1 MESWSAHHLYEKA
14 CSPLGDEAAQDVAH
28 YAMSLQEKRLPVVFT
43 LRHLA
48 KITDTDYRV
57 LHSTVARKREEENYR
72 LFAVK
77 KRSGGRRFLH
87 APCGTLSIV
96 QEFLN
101 REILQRISP
110 HPAAFAFHPGGGIR
124 ECAQRHCGAKWLLH
138 LDLEDF
144 FHHVTEMEVF
154 EIFKSLGYRPLLA
167 FEMSRICT
175 TTKLPRRLNKLCKLP
190 NFRIGLDGNCPYPVS
205 RWGVLPQ
212 GASTSPM
219 LSNLAARGLDEALST
234 YARRNGFVYTR
245 YADDLTFSA
254 IRLPKGKSI
263 SRIRREIVGTIIEC
277 GFVENKSK
285 FRVSGPGARKVVL
298 GLLVDGERP
307 RLTKST
313 IKRIDRLLYAIGK
326 YGLVEVSRH
335 ERFDSAYGF
344 YNHISGL
351 IAYTKDVDMRRWE
364 DFNERFQKI
373 PSPIS

>member
-1 MESWSAHHLYEKA
+1 
-14 CSPLGDEAAQDVAH
+14 
-28 YAMSLQEKRLPVVFT
+28 
-43 LRHLA
+43 HLA

-57 LHSTVARKREEENYR
+57 LHTTVARRREDENYR

-101 REILQRISP
+101 SEILQRISP
-110 HPAAFAFHPGGGIR
+110 HPAAFAFYPGGGIR
-124 ECAQRHCGAKWLLH
+124 ECAQRHCDAKWLLH
-138 LDLEDF
+138 FDLKDF
-144 FHHVTEMEVF
+144 FHHVTEVEVF

-175 TTKLPRRLNKLCKLP
+175 TTKLPRRLSKLCKFP
-190 NFRIGLDGNCPYPVS
+190 KSYRDPDENFPYPVS

-219 LSNLAARGLDEALST
+219 LSNLAARSLDDELST
-234 YARRNGFVYTR
+234 YARSNGFVYTR

-254 IRLPKGKSI
+254 ARLPKGKSI
-263 SRIRREIVGTIIEC
+263 SRIRKEIVGLVVEC

-285 FRVSGPGARKVVL
+285 FRVSGPGSRKVVL

-307 RLTKST
+307 RLTKAT
-313 IKRIDRLLYAIGK
+313 AKRIDRLLHAISK

-351 IAYTKDVDMRRWE
+351 IAYTKDVDVGRWE
-364 DFNERFQKI
+364 DFNGRFQKI